1 VIPRTRM
8 QAEVDSA
15 SDTAELFVDG
25 AGAGS
30 LDVPCVSCG
39 DSFDEDDPAFLFG
52 DGVVQ
57 CAAGDDAEVA
67 GGEFD
72 VGLVLDLD
80 THAAFEYLEE
90 LVLVVV
96 FVPHELTDQLGDFDV
111 LIVDLADDFGR
122 PVVGEF
128 GGGIE
133 EIDGGDHWIPT
144 GEGLRAEG
152 LRGGGHRGGVP
163 PVVGRRRE
171 AWHCRG
177 GRCRN

>member
-1 VIPRTRM
+1 MIPRTRM

-67 GGEFD
+67 GGEGE
-72 VGLVLDLD
+72 VGLVFDLD
-80 THAAFEYLEE
+80 AHAAFEDLEE
-90 LVLVVV
+90 FVLGVV
-96 FVPHELTDQLGDFDV
+96 FVPDELAEQLGDFDV
-111 LIVDLADDFGR
+111 LIVDLADDFG
-122 PVVGEF
+122 
-128 GGGIE
+128 
-133 EIDGGDHWIPT
+133 
-144 GEGLRAEG
+144 
-152 LRGGGHRGGVP
+152 
-163 PVVGRRRE
+163 
-171 AWHCRG
+171 
-177 GRCRN
+177 